1 MNSRKEIWEIVKLS
15 LDLID
20 PVLVCQVFA
29 HDFKIFLGCFAIF
42 FPSPVDDFLFMSC
55 GVA

>member
-42 FPSPVDDFLFMSC
+42 FPSPVDDFLLMSC